1 MTSPAKEPRAPL
13 VHIGYHK
20 TATTWL
26 QRRVFDDPRCGFRR
40 YPSPLIARRLIEPHP
55 FAFDPEA
62 CRAELRPWIETAQ
75 RADLVPV
82 LSHERLSGYPHS
94 GGFDSLEVLD
104 RLANVVPAA
113 RILITIREQRAIIA
127 SNYHQYIVDG
137 GASPLERY
145 LDPPQAGPRRVPGF
159 ALEFFQFDR
168 LIEAYRSRFGADKVL
183 VLLYEEFRAQPA
195 EYLRRLGSFAGVN
208 ADLGH
213 LNATTAQVVNPAPSP
228 SVLGLLRWANL
239 LFSANP
245 LNPSPI
251 MPSRVASVFGT
262 VIVRGLDRLPIRTD
276 SSRLVRRE
284 NAVVAHRIEGAFE
297 ESNARLSK
305 SLAVDLE
312 SYGYAVRRADGD
324 ESHG

>member
-1 MTSPAKEPRAPL
+1 VTGPTKEACAPL

-26 QRRVFDDPRCGFRR
+26 QRRVFDDPLCGFRR
-40 YPSPLIARRLIEPHP
+40 YPPSLIAQRLIEPHP

-104 RLANVVPAA
+104 RVASVLPAA
-113 RILITIREQRAIIA
+113 RILITIREQGAIIA
-127 SNYHQYIVDG
+127 SNYHQYVVDG
-137 GASPLERY
+137 GACPLERY
-145 LDPPQAGPRRVPGF
+145 LDPPQTGPRRVPGF

-168 LIEAYRSRFGADKVL
+168 LIEAYRSRFGADRVL

-195 EYLRRLGSFAGVN
+195 EYLTRLGSFAGVN
-208 ADLGH
+208 ADLGG

-228 SVLGLLRWANL
+228 SALGLLRWVNL
-239 LFSANP
+239 LFCANP
-245 LNPSPI
+245 LHPSPLI
-251 MPSRVASVFGT
+251 PSRAAAFLGT
-262 VIVRGLDRLPIRTD
+262 MIVRGLDRLPIRID
-276 SSRLVRRE
+276 SSRRVRWE
-284 NAVVAHRIEGAFE
+284 KAVVARRIEGAFE
-297 ESNARLSK
+297 ESNTRLSE

-312 SYGYAVRRADGD
+312 SYGYAVRRQGGD
-324 ESHG
+324 ASRI